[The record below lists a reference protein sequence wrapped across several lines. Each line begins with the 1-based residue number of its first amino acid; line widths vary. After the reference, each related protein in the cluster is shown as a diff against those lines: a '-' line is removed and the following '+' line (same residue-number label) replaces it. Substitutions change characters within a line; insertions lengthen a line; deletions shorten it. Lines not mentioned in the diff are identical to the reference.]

1 MDLTAERATATA
13 IGGRPRRCEM
23 TTELSTMLPSP
34 LGELRLVADGEGLRG
49 VYFPVHRHDPELAGV
64 PILELEDAADADPGA
79 HAILRAAATQLG
91 EYFAGQRRG
100 FDLPLRPTGTAFQQR
115 VWLQLREIPFA
126 VTRSYGELAT
136 AVGNRNASRA
146 VGAAN
151 GKNPISIIVPCHRV
165 IGADGSLT
173 GFGGG
178 EPAKRWLLDHEARVA
193 GLRLL

>member
-1 MDLTAERATATA
+1 
-13 IGGRPRRCEM
+13 M
-23 TTELSTMLPSP
+23 TTEAAADDATEVSALLPSP
-34 LGELRLVADGEGLRG
+34 LGELRLAADDDGLRG
-49 VYFPVHRHDPELAGV
+49 VYFPIHRHDPELEGV
-64 PILELEDAADADPGA
+64 PIVELDATAAGGGTGGA
-79 HAILRAAATQLG
+79 LAILRAAAAQLS
-91 EYFAGQRRG
+91 EYFAGQRRV
-100 FDLPLRPTGTAFQQR
+100 FELPLRPAGTEFQQR
-115 VWLQLREIPFA
+115 VWMQLREIPFA
-126 VTRSYGELAT
+126 VTRSYGELAV